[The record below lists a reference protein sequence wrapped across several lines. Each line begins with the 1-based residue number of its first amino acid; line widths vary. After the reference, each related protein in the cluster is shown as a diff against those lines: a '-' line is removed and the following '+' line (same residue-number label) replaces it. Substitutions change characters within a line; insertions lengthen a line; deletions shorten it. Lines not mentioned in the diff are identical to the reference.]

1 MKGSTILREHLAR
14 KKLLVKPSAFD
25 ALSAKIIEAA
35 GFKIMGITGY
45 GVSLALLGKPDAGFL
60 TLTEMVTLTR
70 YVTGVTRIPVICDAD
85 TGFGNALNVL
95 RTTEEYIKA
104 GAAGFHIEDQLAPK
118 RCGHVAG
125 KQLISVEEA
134 VGKIRAA
141 DRVRRELDPD
151 FLVIARTDARGAVG
165 GSLDEVIRRGKAYM
179 DAGADMIFPD
189 GLTHIDELETCIR
202 EIGAPIHYNMA
213 TLGVSFYVPLSRLEE
228 MGVSIVSNPAGL
240 LRAAIKTMWDYAHGF
255 AKGGTEFMERS
266 DRTFADHPT
275 EDLHTF
281 AGFAEIR
288 RLEEEF
294 LPKEEVAEKYAQ
306 SIGFKPDPATD
317 RIPSPQRKP
326 RGPRKPSSPTLMK
339 RP

>member
-1 MKGSTILREHLAR
+1 MKRSTVLRKLLAQ

-25 ALSAKIIEAA
+25 ALSAKIIGDA
-35 GFKIMGITGY
+35 GFKVMGITGY
-45 GVSLALLGKPDAGFL
+45 GASLALLGKPDAGFL

-70 YVTGVTRIPVICDAD
+70 YVTGVSQIPVICDAD

-125 KQLISVEEA
+125 KQLISLQEA

-141 DRVRRELDPD
+141 DRVRCELDPD

-165 GSLDEVIRRGKAYM
+165 GSLGEVIDRGKAYM

-189 GLTHIDELETCIR
+189 GLADIEELEVCVG
-202 EIGAPIHYNMA
+202 EIEGPIHYNMSA
-213 TLGVSFYVPLSRLEE
+213 LGVSSYVPLSRLEE

-240 LRAAIKTMWDYAHGF
+240 LRASMKAMWDYAHGF
-255 AKGGTEFMERS
+255 LEGGTEFMEHA
-266 DRTFADHPT
+266 DQAYIDHPT
-275 EDLHTF
+275 ENLHAF

-294 LPKEEVAEKYAQ
+294 LPKEEVAQKYTQ
-306 SIGFKPDPATD
+306 SIGFK
-317 RIPSPQRKP
+317 
-326 RGPRKPSSPTLMK
+326 G
-339 RP
+339 

>member
-1 MKGSTILREHLAR
+1 MKRSTVLRELLAR

-25 ALSAKIIEAA
+25 ALSAKIIGDA
-35 GFKIMGITGY
+35 GFKVMGVTGY
-45 GVSLALLGKPDAGFL
+45 GASLALLGKPDAGFL

-70 YVTGVTRIPVICDAD
+70 YVTGVSQIPVICDAD

-125 KQLISVEEA
+125 KQLISLKEA

-141 DRVRRELDPD
+141 DRVRCELDPD
-151 FLVIARTDARGAVG
+151 FLIIARTDARGAVG
-165 GSLDEVIRRGKAYM
+165 GSLGEVIDRGKAYM

-189 GLTHIDELETCIR
+189 GLTDIEELEACVG
-202 EIGAPIHYNMA
+202 EIEGPIHYNMSA
-213 TLGVSFYVPLSRLEE
+213 LGVSSYVPLSRLEE
-228 MGVSIVSNPAGL
+228 MGISIVSNPAGL
-240 LRAAIKTMWDYAHGF
+240 LRASMKAMWDYAHGF
-255 AKGGTEFMERS
+255 LEGGTEFMEHA
-266 DRTFADHPT
+266 DQAYIDHPT
-275 EDLHTF
+275 ENLHAF

-294 LPKEEVAEKYAQ
+294 LPKEEVAQKYTQ
-306 SIGFKPDPATD
+306 SIGFK
-317 RIPSPQRKP
+317 
-326 RGPRKPSSPTLMK
+326 G
-339 RP
+339 